1 MLLIGLRVATPI
13 FSLLI
18 YSMVYILS
26 TKKLRGI
33 VKILLWFAMMV
44 SVIGVLLWH
53 EKLQDDTRGSEN
65 VTVENLGSGCI
76 GNRLERIDILSRRS
90 VPTMLFGSGPGSN
103 SFYSFIWWWEKKDS
117 HHDLLTIIIE
127 SGFVGLS
134 ATLLFL
140 FLLFRR
146 LDREG
151 LPLIWFLMSGSLVSN
166 ALLQRPIL
174 ATLFWLAVAI
184 AALRI
189 DNKLQISW
197 RKKQKQRPLQR
208 PQTTHPRRQHRHGV
222 GPNPKP
228 AK

>member
-1 MLLIGLRVATPI
+1 MAT
-13 FSLLI
+13 SETGSNVLI
-18 YSMVYILS
+18 YCLVAVFRPCCLAVDRDPTLFTVSCGGG
-26 TKKLRGI
+26 KR
-33 VKILLWFAMMV
+33 KIL
-44 SVIGVLLWH
+44 I
-53 EKLQDDTRGSEN
+53 
-65 VTVENLGSGCI
+65 
-76 GNRLERIDILSRRS
+76 
-90 VPTMLFGSGPGSN
+90 
-103 SFYSFIWWWEKKDS
+103 
-117 HHDLLTIIIE
+117 IIIE

-146 LDREG
+146 LGREG
-151 LPLIWFLMSGSLVSN
+151 LPLFWFLMSGTLVSN

-184 AALRI
+184 SALRI

-197 RKKQKQRPLQR
+197 REKQKQRPLQR